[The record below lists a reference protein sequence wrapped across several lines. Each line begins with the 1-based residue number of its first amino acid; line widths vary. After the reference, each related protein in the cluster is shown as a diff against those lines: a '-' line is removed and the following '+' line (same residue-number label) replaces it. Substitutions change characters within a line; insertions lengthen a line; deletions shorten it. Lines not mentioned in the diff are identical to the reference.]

1 MQESTVI
8 KLDSDM
14 PLTERIDEVNRKISE
29 WIDTLDQPF
38 NHETD
43 EFQLVNFNKEN
54 SQYKYKYMIARGVKS
69 LKKKR

>member
-8 KLDSDM
+8 KLNKDM
-14 PLTERIDEVNRKISE
+14 PITERIEEVNRQISE
-29 WIDTLDQPF
+29 WIDTLDKPF

-43 EFQLVNFNKEN
+43 EFQLVNFDKE
-54 SQYKYKYMIARGVKS
+54 SRQYRYKYMIARGVKS